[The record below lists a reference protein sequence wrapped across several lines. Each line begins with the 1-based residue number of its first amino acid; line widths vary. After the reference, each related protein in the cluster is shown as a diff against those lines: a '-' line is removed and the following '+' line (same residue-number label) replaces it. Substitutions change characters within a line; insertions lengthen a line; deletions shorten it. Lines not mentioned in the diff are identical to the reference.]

1 VVGWLVDEVV
11 PGSPAAFFGL
21 AAGFS
26 EVALTASEV
35 LSDLNLIRGQVDSS
49 IWRGD
54 AAEAFVDE
62 IGKLP
67 SQLEKLHSSYSSA
80 SLCMR
85 AYGTSLADLRLRAAV
100 ACRAGVE
107 AESAESSAQGARA
120 GAVAAD
126 SHLRAAALPDAPPV
140 PAADFSGH
148 DSAIVAARGRI
159 AAAREELRRVG
170 DERKTAEA
178 VCVGALRD
186 ASAEGIRNDSWWRHA
201 LVATLKFVGSVCRVV
216 AIVLLIV
223 AVIVVILV
231 TIVLFASG
239 LGLLAAF
246 LAGCAMVSTI
256 MAVATALQAIALATD
271 AGLKTMGES
280 DRSWT
285 SMGIEAV
292 LLALPLVGSK
302 ASPFLSKLALGERL
316 AARSAVAA
324 RVAAKFETAGAE
336 AAEFLAKRAMSK
348 SEVVTTQGLRLNSS
362 DGLMGV
368 EKASP
373 ELIEAVAAR
382 RSVTIATEGTEE
394 LRYLN
399 AVGAEANVGGETM
412 THIIL
417 RENPSKAA
425 VLEEFLH
432 GTQHK
437 LGIIDRL
444 GQAGAEA
451 HVKDFMIRYKGLL
464 GLSEEDVAILQIL
477 KDAGL

>member
-1 VVGWLVDEVV
+1 VGWSVDEVA
-11 PGSPAAFFGL
+11 PGSPSAFFGL
-21 AAGFS
+21 AKGFDD
-26 EVALTASEV
+26 VAVTASEV
-35 LSDLNLIRGQVDSS
+35 LNDLNLIRGQVDSS

-54 AAEAFVDE
+54 AADAFADE

-67 SQLEKLHSSYSSA
+67 SQLTKLHDSYSSA
-80 SLCMR
+80 SLCLR
-85 AYGTSLADLRLRAAV
+85 AYGTTLTDLRQRAAI

-107 AESAESSAQGARA
+107 AESAEASAHGARA

-126 SHLRAAALPDAPPV
+126 SQMRATAPPDAPPV
-140 PAADFSGH
+140 PPADFSGH
-148 DSAIVAARGRI
+148 DNAI
-159 AAAREELRRVG
+159 AAARARIASARQQLQVVAEE
-170 DERKTAEA
+170 KKAAEA
-178 VCVGALRD
+178 VCAGALDD
-186 ASAEGIRNDSWWRHA
+186 ASAEGIRNDPWWRNA
-201 LVATLKFVGSVCRVV
+201 IVATLKFVGAVCRVV
-216 AIVLLIV
+216 AIVLLVI
-223 AVIVVILV
+223 AVVIIIVVMV
-231 TIVLFASG
+231 GSG
-239 LGLLAAF
+239 LGLLAGF
-246 LAGCAMVSTI
+246 LAGLAMASTVL
-256 MAVATALQAIALATD
+256 AVATALQAIALATD
-271 AGLKTMGES
+271 VGLKTMGES

-285 SMGIEAV
+285 SIGIEGA
-292 LLALPLVGSK
+292 LLALPYVGSK
-302 ASPFLSKLALGERL
+302 AAPFVSKLAMGERL
-316 AARSAVAA
+316 AARSTVAA
-324 RVAAKFETAGAE
+324 RVSAKFGKANAE
-336 AAEFLAKRAMSK
+336 AAEFLAQRGLSK
-348 SEVVTTQGLRLNSS
+348 SEAVSTQGLRLNSS

-382 RSVTIATEGTEE
+382 RSVTMATEGTEE

-464 GLSEEDVAILQIL
+464 GLGEEDVAILQIL